1 MDLQEINEGRSRERG
16 ERGGTERRALLG
28 SSRTDHKQRVAE
40 IAETLDDQSASR
52 RVAGEFFECSNVH
65 KQGEKHVA
73 YGAEN
78 DKTELFLEV
87 AETLGCC

>member
-1 MDLQEINEGRSRERG
+1 MIKVP
-16 ERGGTERRALLG
+16 RGG
-28 SSRTDHKQRVAE
+28 
-40 IAETLDDQSASR
+40 
-52 RVAGEFFECSNVH
+52 VAGEFFECSNVH

-87 AETLGCC
+87 AEMFGCC